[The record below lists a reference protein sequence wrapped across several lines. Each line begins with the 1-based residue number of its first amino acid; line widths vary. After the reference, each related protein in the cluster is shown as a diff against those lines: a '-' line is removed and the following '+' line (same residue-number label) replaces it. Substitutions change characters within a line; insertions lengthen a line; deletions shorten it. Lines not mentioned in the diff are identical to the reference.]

1 VITTTTT
8 TTNIDIFTA
17 ITTTATLSGIIN
29 TRICFRASLEKLAAY
44 YLGGK
49 PPYFCENRHGLL

>member
-1 VITTTTT
+1 MILFHNDDETRFRKCVISLTTT
-8 TTNIDIFTA
+8 
-17 ITTTATLSGIIN
+17 
-29 TRICFRASLEKLAAY
+29 